1 MSQRSIRSVLTVF
14 AVAIVST
21 VSAFAQSSVVH
32 LAMASPASITWEAA
46 QAVGSGKG
54 KLFVVTLDEPDRRQS
69 CHIKS
74 FTVEKLICSRAMGG
88 LRVYLPE
95 QIAAMSDSPAGFLL
109 VVEAGG
115 AVCATALLTI
125 CPDAMY
131 GDQPFGVIENTVVTE
146 AMRGR
151 GLGRILLEAIEQLAI
166 AHRCTKLM
174 LLSGATR
181 EAAHAFFR
189 RNGFASD
196 AKRAFVK
203 YRRQFTGQ

>member
-74 FTVEKLICSRAMGG
+74 FTVEKLICSRAMGS

-95 QIAAMSDSPAGFLL
+95 QIAALILPGDQKLQFRMFLALNGGLGAAIWATVVLVAACPAC
-109 VVEAGG
+109 A
-115 AVCATALLTI
+115 AATA
-125 CPDAMY
+125 
-131 GDQPFGVIENTVVTE
+131 
-146 AMRGR
+146 
-151 GLGRILLEAIEQLAI
+151 I
-166 AHRCTKLM
+166 AALVC
-174 LLSGATR
+174 LSVAGATAYADTQPDR
-181 EAAHAFFR
+181 LLYLAR
-189 RNGFASD
+189 GQQRTGKLRSLNFAD
-196 AKRAFVK
+196 
-203 YRRQFTGQ
+203 GL